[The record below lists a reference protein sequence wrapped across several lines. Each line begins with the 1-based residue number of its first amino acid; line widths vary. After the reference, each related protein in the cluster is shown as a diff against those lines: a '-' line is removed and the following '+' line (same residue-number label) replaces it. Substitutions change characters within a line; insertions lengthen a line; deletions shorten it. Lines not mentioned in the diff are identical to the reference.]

1 MEPIVVFTIIA
12 FLAGFL
18 CGFAV
23 SYIKSS
29 HKEPVGDLRIDTSD
43 PDDNP
48 YLFLELSKDLNFV
61 RRKKYITL
69 KVNTISYTPH
79 K

>member
-12 FLAGFL
+12 FLVGFS

-23 SYIKSS
+23 SCIKSS

-69 KVNTISYTPH
+69 KVNTISYIPH

>member
-1 MEPIVVFTIIA
+1 MEPIVAFTIIA
-12 FLAGFL
+12 FLAGFS

-23 SYIKSS
+23 ACIKSS
-29 HKEPVGDLRIDTSD
+29 RKEPVGDLRIDTSD

-48 YLFLELSKDLNFV
+48 YLFLELSKDLDFV
-61 RRKKYITL
+61 RSKKYITL
-69 KVNTISYTPH
+69 KVNTISYIPH

>member
-23 SYIKSS
+23 SCIKSS
-29 HKEPVGDLRIDTSD
+29 RKEPVGDLRIDTSD

-69 KVNTISYTPH
+69 KVNTISYIPH

>member
-1 MEPIVVFTIIA
+1 MEPIFVFTIIA
-12 FLAGFL
+12 FLAGFS

-23 SYIKSS
+23 SCIKSS
-29 HKEPVGDLRIDTSD
+29 RKEPVGDLRIDTSD

-48 YLFLELSKDLNFV
+48 YLFLELSKDLNFI

-69 KVNTISYTPH
+69 KVNTTSYIPH